1 MSTELR
7 KPPAR
12 TTTLRG
18 AVLGAG
24 LSFAAGL
31 IGAGLATGLATSA
44 SADDRPDPPYSVT
57 VGAHSNHPN
66 GTQLFVE
73 DVTVH
78 QDFVEVQIRAING
91 ARDAISLN
99 VDNRSVLMDSA
110 TTQYRIMPPRDNRD
124 LRIAEGGVLQGTLVF
139 IGHVA
144 ESAEWIELRINPN
157 RASVSD
163 RTRTPNFDV
172 RIPLAEAV
180 AADAKKKP

>member
-1 MSTELR
+1 MTTDLR
-7 KPPAR
+7 KR
-12 TTTLRG
+12 QVR
-18 AVLGAG
+18 AVALGAG
-24 LSFAAGL
+24 LWLAAAAGF
-31 IGAGLATGLATSA
+31 IGAGFVTSVG
-44 SADDRPDPPYSVT
+44 ADERPDPPYSVA
-57 VGAHSNHPN
+57 VGAQSNHPN

-91 ARDAISLN
+91 AREAVSLN
-99 VDNRSVLMDSA
+99 VDNRTVLMDSA
-110 TTQYRIMPPRDNRD
+110 TTQYRMMPPRDNRD
-124 LRIAEGGVLQGTLVF
+124 LRVTEGGVLQGTLVF

-144 ESAEWIELRINPN
+144 ETAEWIELQINPH

>member
-1 MSTELR
+1 MKRYRAQKLR
-7 KPPAR
+7 FAFA
-12 TTTLRG
+12 LG
-18 AVLGAG
+18 IAFWIAASAAVV
-24 LSFAAGL
+24 
-31 IGAGLATGLATSA
+31 TSPR
-44 SADDRPDPPYSVT
+44 ADDRPGPPYSFT
-57 VGAHSNHPN
+57 VGTQSNHPN

-91 ARDAISLN
+91 AREAVTLN
-99 VDNRSVLMDSA
+99 VDNRSILTDSA

-124 LRIAEGGVLQGTLVF
+124 LRVAEGGVLQGTLVF
-139 IGHVA
+139 ISHVA
-144 ESAEWIELRINPN
+144 ETADWIELRINPH

-180 AADAKKKP
+180 AADGKKSPDGRFG